1 MAHKLLGLGDPGSGK
16 TTALENLNPLETFI
30 ICSDRK
36 GLPFKGWK
44 KNYKTV
50 LKDNGKLDLEQSNYY
65 ETSDPSLVIN
75 LIKAVAEKRSDI
87 KVIVVDTITAIMEN
101 EYMLKAKEK
110 GFDKYTDMA
119 LDTYNVLTAPDAIK
133 RDDLVVIFNAHTE
146 DNYDSEGVLKTSFKV
161 VGGKLIGQNIKVEG
175 RFNIVLYTEVV
186 MKDGAPEYHF
196 ITQTNGRNTCRSPKG
211 MFDDLKIPNDYKLVI
226 DKMKEYYGE

>member
-1 MAHKLLGLGDPGSGK
+1 MDKILILGDPGSGK
-16 TTALENLNPLETFI
+16 TTSLESLNPSETFI

-44 KNYKTV
+44 KNYKTIY
-50 LKDNGKLDLEQSNYY
+50 KDNGKLDLTLSNYF
-65 ETSDPSLVIN
+65 ESNSPSTIVTLM
-75 LIKAVAEKRSDI
+75 KAIALQRSDI
-87 KVIVVDTITAIMEN
+87 KHIVVDTITAIMEN

-119 LDTYNVLTAPDAIK
+119 LDTYNILTLPDSFE
-133 RDDLVVIFNAHTE
+133 RDDLTVIFIAHTE

-175 RFNIVLYTEVV
+175 RFNLVLYTEVV
-186 MKDGAPEYHF
+186 LKDGIPEYHF
-196 ITQTNGRNTCRSPKG
+196 ITQTNGKNTCRTPKD
-211 MFDDLKIPNDYKLVI
+211 MFEEIRISNDLKLVI
-226 DKMKEYYGE
+226 DTMKAYYEE